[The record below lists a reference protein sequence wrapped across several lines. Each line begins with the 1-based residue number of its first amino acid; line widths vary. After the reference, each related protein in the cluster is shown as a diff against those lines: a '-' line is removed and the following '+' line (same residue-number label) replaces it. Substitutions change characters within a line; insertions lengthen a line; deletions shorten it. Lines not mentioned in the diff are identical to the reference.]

1 MISTNL
7 QHLDLL
13 KGRVSMIL
21 TVSPMLQSF
30 VSSCATY
37 FLVFNTN
44 LPYNG
49 CFTLVVW
56 ETTIDFSILLLVT
69 TPILSFLKFLFS
81 IFQLD
86 YNYCNSLLLSSVA
99 TLAIDLLTVLICNGF
114 SIGEIA

>member
-1 MISTNL
+1 RFLLYHNYFALSMISTNL
-7 QHLDLL
+7 QHLFLDN
-13 KGRVSMIL
+13 GRVSIIL

-49 CFTLVVW
+49 CFTLFVSD
-56 ETTIDFSILLLVT
+56 TTIDLVILLLVT

-81 IFQLD
+81 IFQQNTIIVSLF
-86 YNYCNSLLLSSVA
+86 CLAQFSLLR
-99 TLAIDLLTVLICNGF
+99 
-114 SIGEIA
+114 